1 MEQNNGTNKVMQAK
15 LLQALTKNENKV
27 FRKAFLDM
35 HFYDQAQFYLS
46 LVPEQRQKLYQILD
60 PHEVGDFFDTIEDD
74 LPEMRELLLEMD
86 TSYAASL
93 LNSMFDDN
101 AADILEHLPKDE
113 VDRYL
118 NLMDKADAS
127 QLRKLLHY
135 DTETAG
141 GIMTTDFIT
150 LQAELTV
157 GEALTILKHEADE
170 AETIYYVY
178 LVNADQRLVGVI
190 TLRDLIVTDDD
201 TKLAT
206 IMTAQVIT
214 ASVHDEQA
222 DVAQKIRDYNFIAL
236 PVVDDQQRL
245 VGIVTVDDVIEV
257 IDDEAQADYSGLAGV
272 DVEDVSDNPLKAAS
286 KRLPWLITL
295 LFLGMSTATLIN
307 HYEDLLS
314 EASILAVFI
323 SLITGTAGNA
333 GTQSLAV
340 AVRRLA
346 FKGNDKPKLVRL
358 VVSEILTGLVTGLI
372 TGLTIMLIVGFWKQ
386 NFALGLTIG
395 LAMTA
400 AITVANLAG
409 SLIPMLMDKL
419 GFDPAV
425 ASGPFITTLSDL
437 TSVLI
442 YFSIAQVF
450 IHAFM

>member
-157 GEALTILKHEADE
+157 GEALTILKHEADD

-307 HYEDLLS
+307 HYEGLLS

>member
-307 HYEDLLS
+307 HYEGLLS